1 MGDKRMKDLLQSS
14 HTFAQSHPAANLKY
28 VCSSACLASA
38 GVSGEG
44 HTRGCLALGA
54 QRARLRSFCS
64 SCGSRSGKCFTH
76 GASMMMQ
83 SWSSTSRFGLRRN
96 GMGMREKPIP
106 ARTRKNHPSVSPA
119 TLPGPAFHSLPGSIC
134 YSSSINYRQYRA

>member
-1 MGDKRMKDLLQSS
+1 MQASMRSGTHSWETKDERPSYPSS
-14 HTFAQSHPAANLKY
+14 HTSAQSHPAANLKY
-28 VCSSACLASA
+28 VCSLPYPASA

-54 QRARLRSFCS
+54 QHAGSRSFRS
-64 SCGSRSGKCFTH
+64 SSRSRSGKCFTH

-96 GMGMREKPIP
+96 GMGMREKPSS
-106 ARTRKNHPSVSPA
+106 ARKNHPSV
-119 TLPGPAFHSLPGSIC
+119 
-134 YSSSINYRQYRA
+134 YSSRSSVPFASRFHMLLSIN